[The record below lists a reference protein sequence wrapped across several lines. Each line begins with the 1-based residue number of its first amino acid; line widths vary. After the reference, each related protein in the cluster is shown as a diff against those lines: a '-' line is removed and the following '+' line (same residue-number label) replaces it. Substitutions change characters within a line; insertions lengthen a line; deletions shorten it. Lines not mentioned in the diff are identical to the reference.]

1 MPARKKECDSFLMDS
16 ACIGMIVA
24 IVILMAASAF
34 FSATETAYS
43 SLNRIRLKTRAEAGE
58 RHADLALR
66 IANDYERLLS
76 SVLIGNNI
84 VNIAAASVGT
94 VLFTRLLL
102 VYGAAYGPTVSTIVL
117 TLAILFFSE
126 VAPKKLAKDRPEDFA
141 IRVAVPV
148 NVLMKIL
155 TPLNFVLLKWQGL
168 VGKVFHSGR
177 GEGITEEELITMV
190 SEA

>member
-1 MPARKKECDSFLMDS
+1 MDS

-24 IVILMAASAF
+24 ILLLMAASAF

-43 SLNRIRLKTRAEAGE
+43 SLNRIRLKTRVEAEE
-58 RHADLALR
+58 RHAALALK

-102 VYGAAYGPTVSTIVL
+102 VYGAVYGPTVSTIVL

-141 IRVAVPV
+141 IRVAGAV
-148 NVLMKIL
+148 NVIMKIL

-168 VGKVFHSGR
+168 VGK
-177 GEGITEEELITMV
+177 I
-190 SEA
+190 